1 MRPTAC
7 APRVIGVVVW
17 LFLVLPVFADRAD
30 AQVLRYVVRADPF
43 EVQLTLPDGA
53 KQTAQLRREATHF
66 YFPAEQ
72 GWPVPEGASDK
83 GVRCDIR
90 WEGFPGDW
98 RLANSFGIDRRTQ
111 EFSTTLGELRKA
123 VFAGGDFRIA
133 RSKEGLFLVTRDAWK
148 FPDSNTTDLLDRI
161 AQAQTDIWRD
171 RGLSGHLVF
180 LLATD
185 KGAGH
190 WGGEARTQ
198 AMVLELSRD
207 TAQPADVADGFA
219 HELFHAWN
227 ARRLNRTEDERLY
240 WFTEGVTEYYGI
252 VTLWRSGI
260 WSYERVV
267 STFNTVAR
275 QYFGSPARNYTADEM
290 VERRKSDFNVER
302 LPYLQGF
309 LLAAHWNTDGR
320 TMDRV
325 LRSLMKTNRNPLSNQ
340 RIADALRVTGL
351 ANAGQEIERF
361 VVRGETIQLRSRIWG
376 ECAAESALD
385 VRRFDIGFDSDESKQ
400 TGIVQGVREGSNAW
414 EAGVR
419 NGQRWAPMDVTWG
432 DPSYLVDLEIREGQR
447 TRRIKYYPASSNAI
461 HAPQYTPTS
470 SRGCDPRA
478 LSSSSPR

>member
-1 MRPTAC
+1 MRRESC
-7 APRVIGVVVW
+7 LIGLAAGVAV
-17 LFLVLPVFADRAD
+17 LFLVLPALADRCD

-53 KQTAQLRREATHF
+53 KQTAQPRREATHF
-66 YFPAEQ
+66 YFLAEQ

-83 GVRCDIR
+83 RVRCDIR
-90 WEGFPGDW
+90 WEGFPADW

-133 RSKEGLFLVTRDAWK
+133 RSGEGLVLVTRGAWK
-148 FPDSNTTDLLDRI
+148 FPDRETTDLLDRI
-161 AQAQTDIWRD
+161 AQVQTDIWRD

-185 KGAGH
+185 KAAGQ

-207 TAQPADVADGFA
+207 TAQPVDAADGFA
-219 HELFHAWN
+219 HELFHTWN
-227 ARRLNRTEDERLY
+227 ARRLNRPADERLY

-260 WSYERVV
+260 WTFERVL

-275 QYFGSPARNYTADEM
+275 QYFGSPVRNYTADRM
-290 VERRKSDFNVER
+290 VEHRKADFNAER

-325 LRSLMKTNRNPLSNQ
+325 VRNLMKTNREPLSNQ
-340 RIADALRVTGL
+340 RIAAALRATGL
-351 ANAGQEIERF
+351 AKAGEEIERF
-361 VVRGETIQLRSRIWG
+361 VVGGKTIQLRPRIWG

-385 VRRFDIGFDSDESKQ
+385 VRQFDIGFDSDESKN
-400 TGIVQGVREGSNAW
+400 TGIIQGVREGGNAW

-419 NGQRWAPMDVTWG
+419 NGQRWAPMDVVWG
-432 DPSYLVDLEIREGQR
+432 DPGYLVELEIRDGQR
-447 TRRIKYYPASSNAI
+447 GRRVKYYPASSNAS

-470 SRGCDPRA
+470 SRACDSPA
-478 LSSSSPR
+478 HASSPQ